1 MGSRGQPC
9 KPRCLSTR
17 NFINLPITGL
27 SSHAT
32 RIMTQTKLNEFLA
45 TALQAAKA
53 ARELILSYY
62 NGEFDIEIKADQTPV
77 TVADRGAE
85 QIIRDTIGRAYPE
98 HGIFGEE
105 YGAENKDTEYLWL
118 VDPIDGTKS
127 FVKRYGMFSTQIA
140 LMHRGELIL
149 GVSCAPAMNELVW
162 AIRGGGAFDAEGQLH
177 ISKVDSIDQA
187 SISTGN
193 IQSLAAGKRWT
204 ALGRILANTN
214 RTRGYGD
221 YYHYHRLAAGQ
232 LDAVI
237 ESDVNILDIAALYV
251 IVTEAGGV
259 FTDLDGQAPNLDTRS
274 VLAATPALHT
284 ALSAEFNQA

>member
-9 KPRCLSTR
+9 KPQLVSTLSLKFTR
-17 NFINLPITGL
+17 KHGLPNNMTKT
-27 SSHAT
+27 SSEE
-32 RIMTQTKLNEFLA
+32 LLA
-45 TALQAAKA
+45 VALQAAES
-53 ARELILSYY
+53 ARESILSYY
-62 NGEFDIEIKADQTPV
+62 NGEFDIEIKDDQTPV
-77 TVADRGAE
+77 TVADRAAE
-85 QIIRDTIGRAYPE
+85 RIIRETIGQAFPD

-162 AIRGGGAFDAEGQLH
+162 ATRGGGAFNTEGRLD
-177 ISKVDSIDQA
+177 ISTVASIDEA

-193 IQSLAAGKRWT
+193 IQSLAASGNWT
-204 ALGRILANTN
+204 ALGRVLARVN

-237 ESDVNILDIAALYV
+237 ESDVNILDIAALCV

-259 FTDLDGQAPNLDTRS
+259 FTDLEGRIPNLDTTS
-274 VLAATPALHT
+274 VLAANPGLHAAL
-284 ALSAEFNQA
+284 AAELATV

>member
-1 MGSRGQPC
+1 
-9 KPRCLSTR
+9 
-17 NFINLPITGL
+17 
-27 SSHAT
+27 
-32 RIMTQTKLNEFLA
+32 MTKTDPKEFLSV
-45 TALQAAKA
+45 ALEAARS

-62 NGEFDIEIKADQTPV
+62 NGEFDIEIKSDQTPV

-85 QIIRDTIGRAYPE
+85 QVIRDTIGRAFPG

-105 YGAENKDTEYLWL
+105 YGSENKETEYLWL

-140 LMHRGELIL
+140 LMYRGELIL

-162 AIRGGGAFDAEGQLH
+162 ATRDGGAFDAGGQLH
-177 ISKVDSIDQA
+177 ISNISNINQA

-193 IQSLAAGKRWT
+193 IQSLAASTRWP
-204 ALGRILANTN
+204 ALGRILAQTN

-259 FTDLDGQAPNLDTRS
+259 FTDLDGQSPDLDTCS
-274 VLAATPALHT
+274 VLAATPALHGL
-284 ALSAEFNQA
+284 LSAELARN

>member
-1 MGSRGQPC
+1 M
-9 KPRCLSTR
+9 K
-17 NFINLPITGL
+17 
-27 SSHAT
+27 A
-32 RIMTQTKLNEFLA
+32 FLA
-45 TALQAAKA
+45 TALQAAEC
-53 ARELILSYY
+53 AREVILSYY
-62 NGEFDIEIKADQTPV
+62 NGEFDIEIKTDQTPV
-77 TVADRGAE
+77 TVADRAAE
-85 QIIRDTIGRAYPE
+85 KVIRDEIGRAFPA

-105 YGAENKDTEYLWL
+105 YGAENMETEYLWL

-127 FVKRYGMFSTQIA
+127 FVNRYGMFSTQIA

-162 AIRGGGAFDAEGQLH
+162 ATRGGGAFDASGQLAVSNTGD
-177 ISKVDSIDQA
+177 ISQA

-193 IQSLAAGKRWT
+193 IQSLAASKNWA
-204 ALGRILANTN
+204 ALGRILAEAN

-259 FTDLDGQAPNLDTRS
+259 FTDLSGKKPGLDTRS
-274 VLAATPALHT
+274 VLAATPDLHA
-284 ALSAEFNQA
+284 ALSAKLLQA

>member
-1 MGSRGQPC
+1 
-9 KPRCLSTR
+9 
-17 NFINLPITGL
+17 
-27 SSHAT
+27 
-32 RIMTQTKLNEFLA
+32 MTETDLKQMLA
-45 TALQAAKA
+45 TALQAAKS

-62 NGEFDIEIKADQTPV
+62 NGDFDIEIKADQTPV

-85 QIIRDTIGRAYPE
+85 KVIREIIGNAYPE

-105 YGAENKDTEYLWL
+105 YGAENKDTEFLWL

-140 LMHRGELIL
+140 LMHKGELVL

-162 AIRGGGAFDAEGQLH
+162 AVRGGGAFNAEGQLH
-177 ISKVDSIDQA
+177 ISDVENINQA

-193 IQSLAAGKRWT
+193 IQSLAASEHWS

-259 FTDLDGQAPNLDTRS
+259 FTDLDGQPPGLDTRS
-274 VLAATPALHT
+274 VLAATPGLHA
-284 ALSAEFNQA
+284 ALSAELIPA

>member
-1 MGSRGQPC
+1 MTE
-9 KPRCLSTR
+9 TR
-17 NFINLPITGL
+17 
-27 SSHAT
+27 
-32 RIMTQTKLNEFLA
+32 LNEFLA

-105 YGAENKDTEYLWL
+105 YGAENKGTEYLWL

-140 LMHRGELIL
+140 LMHKGELIL

-162 AIRGGGAFDAEGQLH
+162 ATRGGGAFDDEGPLH
-177 ISKVDSIDQA
+177 ISNVDSIDQA

-251 IVTEAGGV
+251 IVTEAGGM
-259 FTDLDGQAPNLDTRS
+259 FTDLDGQAPNLDTGS
-274 VLAATPALHT
+274 VLAATPALHA
-284 ALSAEFNQA
+284 ALSAELNPA

>member
-1 MGSRGQPC
+1 
-9 KPRCLSTR
+9 
-17 NFINLPITGL
+17 
-27 SSHAT
+27 
-32 RIMTQTKLNEFLA
+32 MTETHLKEFLA
-45 TALQAAKA
+45 VALQAAQA

-62 NGEFDIEIKADQTPV
+62 NGDFDIEIKSDQTPV

-85 QIIRDTIGRAYPE
+85 QIIRKTITNAFPD

-105 YGAENKDTEYLWL
+105 YGVEDKGTEYLWL

-140 LMHRGELIL
+140 LMHRGELVL
-149 GVSCAPAMNELVW
+149 GVSCAPAMDELVW
-162 AIRGGGAFDAEGQLH
+162 AIRDGGAFNAEGQLLVSQVTD
-177 ISKVDSIDQA
+177 ISEA

-193 IQSLAAGKRWT
+193 IQSLAAGSQWP
-204 ALGRILANTN
+204 ALGRILAQTN

-232 LDAVI
+232 LDAVV

-259 FTDLDGQAPNLDTRS
+259 FTDLDGNPPDLDTRS
-274 VLAATPALHT
+274 VLTATPALHE
-284 ALSAEFNQA
+284 ALFASLNRV

>member
-1 MGSRGQPC
+1 
-9 KPRCLSTR
+9 
-17 NFINLPITGL
+17 
-27 SSHAT
+27 
-32 RIMTQTKLNEFLA
+32 MTETKLKEFLA
-45 TALQAAKA
+45 TALQAAEA

-62 NGEFDIEIKADQTPV
+62 NGEFDIEIKSDQTPV

-85 QIIRDTIGRAYPE
+85 QVIRDTISKTYPE

-105 YGAENKDTEYLWL
+105 YGAENTDTEYLWL

-162 AIRGGGAFDAEGQLH
+162 ATRGGGAFDTDGQLH
-177 ISKVDSIDQA
+177 ISAVSAIDEA

-193 IQSLAAGKRWT
+193 IQSLAASDRWP
-204 ALGRILANTN
+204 ALGRVLANTN

-259 FTDLDGQAPNLDTRS
+259 FTDLDGRAPDLDTRS
-274 VLAATPALHT
+274 VLAGTPALHSV
-284 ALSAEFNQA
+284 LSIELNP

>member
-1 MGSRGQPC
+1 
-9 KPRCLSTR
+9 
-17 NFINLPITGL
+17 
-27 SSHAT
+27 
-32 RIMTQTKLNEFLA
+32 MTETHLNELLA
-45 TALQAAKA
+45 TALQAAKS
-53 ARELILSYY
+53 AREVILSYY
-62 NGEFDIEIKADQTPV
+62 NGDFDIEIKADQTPV

-85 QIIRDTIGRAYPE
+85 QVIRDTIGRAFPE

-105 YGAENKDTEYLWL
+105 YGAESKDTEYLWL

-140 LMHRGELIL
+140 LMHKGELIL

-162 AIRGGGAFDAEGQLH
+162 ATRGGGAFDADGQLH
-177 ISKVDSIDQA
+177 ISQVDAIEQA

-193 IQSLAAGKRWT
+193 IQSLAASTRWP
-204 ALGRILANTN
+204 ALGRVLARTN

-259 FTDLDGQAPNLDTRS
+259 FTDLDGQAPNLETRS
-274 VLAATPALHT
+274 VLAATPALHA
-284 ALSAEFNQA
+284 ALSAALRPD

>member
-1 MGSRGQPC
+1 MIEPTM
-9 KPRCLSTR
+9 KEL
-17 NFINLPITGL
+17 
-27 SSHAT
+27 
-32 RIMTQTKLNEFLA
+32 LA
-45 TALQAAKA
+45 TALLAAKS

-62 NGEFDIEIKADQTPV
+62 NGDFDIEIKADQTPV

-85 QIIRDTIGRAYPE
+85 RIIRETISSAYPE

-105 YGAENKDTEYLWL
+105 YGAESKDTEYLWL

-140 LMHRGELIL
+140 LMHKGELL
-149 GVSCAPAMNELVW
+149 VGVSCAPAMDELVW
-162 AIRGGGAFDAEGQLH
+162 ATRDGGAFDGNGTLT
-177 ISKVDSIDQA
+177 ISDVKTVERA

-193 IQSLAAGKRWT
+193 IQGLAAGGNWT
-204 ALGRILANTN
+204 ALGQILARCN

-259 FTDLDGQAPNLDTRS
+259 FTDLEGKPPGLNTTS
-274 VLAATPALHT
+274 VLAATPALHAT
-284 ALSAEFNQA
+284 LLLELNRG

>member
-1 MGSRGQPC
+1 MNKIDP
-9 KPRCLSTR
+9 K
-17 NFINLPITGL
+17 
-27 SSHAT
+27 
-32 RIMTQTKLNEFLA
+32 EFLPV
-45 TALQAAKA
+45 ALEAAKA

-62 NGEFDIEIKADQTPV
+62 GGVFDIETKADQTPV

-85 QIIRDTIGRAYPE
+85 QVIRDTLRNAFPD
-98 HGIFGEE
+98 HGILGEE
-105 YGAENKDTEYLWL
+105 YGSETGDTQFLWL

-140 LMHRGELIL
+140 LMHGGKLIL

-162 AIRGGGAFDAEGQLH
+162 ATRGGGAYDENGRLH
-177 ISKVDSIDQA
+177 VSNVNNIAQA

-193 IQSLAAGKRWT
+193 IQSLAAGNRWP
-204 ALGRILANTN
+204 ALGQILANAD

-237 ESDVNILDIAALYV
+237 ESDVNILDIAALKL
-251 IVTEAGGV
+251 IVTEAGGM
-259 FTDLDGQAPNLDTRS
+259 FTDLDGMAINLDTRS
-274 VLAATPALHT
+274 VLAATPALHA
-284 ALSAEFNQA
+284 ALTVKLNPG